1 MNKLIDSIFW
11 LILAAANIIALFVAE
26 NITEKIAPTIWI
38 AAITVI
44 FVIKTATHTILNA
57 LKEQS
62 DKLETFK

>member
-1 MNKLIDSIFW
+1 MNKLSDSIFW
-11 LILAAANIIALFVAE
+11 LIIAAANIIALFGAE
-26 NITEKIAPTIWI
+26 NLEQKLAPTIWI

-44 FVIKTATHTILNA
+44 FVIKTATRTILNA